1 MWILL
6 CSNCQ
11 VEFQH
16 SQISDVGMSY
26 LMVPEKPAIPV
37 GQKCVCPSCDSEE
50 HINERICDIGRI
62 AKAWAI
68 GRNFNYSF
76 DRVERLGF
84 ASKFH

>member
-1 MWILL
+1 LENQL
-6 CSNCQ
+6 SRLVKSASAQ
-11 VEFQH
+11 
-16 SQISDVGMSY
+16 
-26 LMVPEKPAIPV
+26 AA
-37 GQKCVCPSCDSEE
+37 DSEE
-50 HINERICDIGRI
+50 HINEPICDIGRI